1 MRHIAVLDD
10 DKIPRNAEFKFKE
23 RADALV
29 KKWQQIL
36 NANKSANAAIDS
48 MSALAPLSAAP
59 GSHGAL
65 GLKDDDTSV
74 THGTAAISLNGKLG
88 EGAPL
93 PTSSFMRKPTISSCR
108 YSGRW

>member
-36 NANKSANAAIDS
+36 NANKSANAS
-48 MSALAPLSAAP
+48 LESFSVLAPLSAAP
-59 GSHGAL
+59 GAHGTL
-65 GLKDDDTSV
+65 GMKDDDTGV
-74 THGTAAISLNGKLG
+74 THGTAAINLNGKLAQ
-88 EGAPL
+88 GARNAPFFL
-93 PTSSFMRKPTISSCR
+93 VKPHILVP
-108 YSGRW
+108 